1 MSEETISARL
11 RRIRIERGA
20 RLEVIAHQ
28 NGMRVEWLQAI
39 EQGRF
44 SDLPS
49 GLYGRSAVRRYGA
62 ALGLNPDEVLASCA
76 SALPRLEDPIAAL
89 GRLRGLPAKA
99 HAERQPARDESQHPR
114 QETQEDAGMPS
125 LAELPSWR
133 PLAAAA
139 VDALVVMA
147 LLIVL
152 VTGTVAVG
160 IPVAAFGRTAAWAFA
175 LLTLLMAGCYFV
187 VLGGLVGST
196 LGELLVAGP
205 DMIRADRRPLD
216 LRALTDRTVGC
227 ALRDVYFIEM
237 LGQWIGRFIAHHRWP
252 GGMNQAS
259 HAERPA
265 A

>member
-1 MSEETISARL
+1 VSEETISARL
-11 RRIRIERGA
+11 RRIRIERGV
-20 RLEVIAHQ
+20 RLEAIAHQ

-39 EQGRF
+39 EHGRF

-49 GLYGRSAVRRYGA
+49 GIYGRSAVRRYGA

-99 HAERQPARDESQHPR
+99 RAERQPAREERQHPQQR
-114 QETQEDAGMPS
+114 NQDAGTPS
-125 LAELPSWR
+125 LADLPSWR

-152 VTGTVAVG
+152 VTGTVAAG

-205 DMIRADRRPLD
+205 GETRANRQPLD
-216 LRALTDRTVGC
+216 LRAVTDRTVCC
-227 ALRDVYFIEM
+227 ALREVYFIEM

-252 GGMNQAS
+252 GSMNQAS
-259 HAERPA
+259 HSA
-265 A
+265 AVGD

>member
-1 MSEETISARL
+1 VSEETVSARL
-11 RRIRIERGA
+11 RRIRIECGTP
-20 RLEVIAHQ
+20 LDVIARQ
-28 NGMRVEWLQAI
+28 NGLRVEWLQAI

-49 GLYGRSAVRRYGA
+49 GIYGRSAVRRYGA

-89 GRLRGLPAKA
+89 GRLRGLPGKA
-99 HAERQPARDESQHPR
+99 HAERRRREDESEPRR
-114 QETQEDAGMPS
+114 QEVLNAAAPLGDF
-125 LAELPSWR
+125 PSWR

-139 VDALVVMA
+139 VDALVVVG
-147 LLIVL
+147 LLMVL

-175 LLTLLMAGCYFV
+175 LLTLLMGSCYFV
-187 VLGGLVGST
+187 VLGGLVGLT
-196 LGELLVAGP
+196 VGELLVAAGE
-205 DMIRADRRPLD
+205 MHAERRPLD
-216 LRALTDRTVGC
+216 LRAVTNRTVGC

-237 LGQWIGRFIAHHRWP
+237 LGQWIGRFIAHHGWP